1 MLTLRDFD
9 VVGRTY
15 RNINRYRQIL
25 TIIFKYGFGNII
37 EALKI
42 DQYLE
47 IGLKMI
53 SKDKPPWLE
62 PLTQSQRIRLLFEEL
77 GPTFIKF
84 GQILSTRPDLI
95 PLEYIFELE
104 KLQDNVP
111 EFSFSDVKKNL
122 TKAFSDKESPFVFME
137 EKPFASASIGQVHLA
152 KLKTGERVAVKIQ
165 RPDIRKH
172 IIVDLEIMNHLATL
186 MERHIE
192 DLSFFR
198 PVKIVEEFAETL
210 EKELDYTLEAS
221 NMERVARQFVFDS
234 TIHIPR
240 VYLDI
245 TTETVLTMEYIQGI
259 KISETDTLDEHGM
272 DRKLLTQRGADLIL
286 KQVFEYGFFH
296 ADLHPGNLFVLP
308 DNVLGPVDFGMMGFM
323 DRRAR
328 EVFIDLI
335 ASVVTENSSAT
346 CHYLLELT
354 EYDDEPDMRFLERD
368 ISTFIA
374 QYLTKALKHINVGR
388 LLQDLLKITA
398 RHKLRLYPDTFL
410 MMKSFAAVEGVAQ
423 KLDPDF
429 DMVEYAAPFIKKKK
443 IERISLS
450 RITADLSSLSL
461 ESLQLL
467 REIPRDSIAI
477 IRQARKGKF
486 VLGFDIQKLEKILGA
501 YQRENHKRSVS
512 LIISSL
518 IIASSLLFSLKASP
532 QIFGLSLFGLVAI
545 ACAVVLWL
553 WLFVKPGK

>member
-1 MLTLRDFD
+1 MLSLRDFD

-25 TIIFKYGFGNII
+25 TILFKYGFGNII

-47 IGLKMI
+47 VGLKMI
-53 SKDKPPWLE
+53 SRAKPARFE
-62 PLTQSQRIRLLFEEL
+62 RLTQPERTRLLFEEL

-95 PLEYIFELE
+95 PLKFIFELE

-111 EFSFSDVKKNL
+111 EFPFSDVQTIL
-122 TKAFSDKESPFVFME
+122 TKEFGIKANPFVSME
-137 EKPFASASIGQVHLA
+137 EEPFASASIGQVHLA
-152 KLKTGERVAVKIQ
+152 KLKTGEKVAVKIQ
-165 RPDIRKH
+165 RPGIRKR
-172 IIVDLEIMNHLATL
+172 IKVDLEIMNHLATL

-210 EKELDYTLEAS
+210 DKEMDYTLEAS
-221 NMERVARQFVFDS
+221 NMERVARQFLFDS
-234 TIHIPR
+234 TIHIPK
-240 VYLDI
+240 VYLDRS
-245 TTETVLTMEYIQGI
+245 TEIVLTMEYIQGI
-259 KISETDTLDEHGM
+259 KISDIKALDQHGM
-272 DRKLLTQRGADLIL
+272 DRKALTRQGADMIL

-335 ASVVTENSSAT
+335 ASVVTENPSAT
-346 CHYLLELT
+346 CHYLLEIT
-354 EYDDEPDMRFLERD
+354 EYDDEPDLRFLERD
-368 ISTFIA
+368 ISTFIS
-374 QYLTKALKHINVGR
+374 QYLNRALKHINVGR

-398 RHKLRLYPDTFL
+398 KHKLRLYPDTFL
-410 MMKSFAAVEGVAQ
+410 MMKSFAAVEGVAHR
-423 KLDPDF
+423 LDPEF
-429 DMVEYAAPFIKKKK
+429 DMVGYAAPFIKRKKM
-443 IERISLS
+443 ERMSFSRISQDISTLS
-450 RITADLSSLSL
+450 A

-467 REIPRDSIAI
+467 QEVPRDSIAI

-486 VLGFDIQKLEKILGA
+486 VLGFDVQKLEKIIGS
-501 YQRENHKRSVS
+501 YQRESHKLSVS
-512 LIISSL
+512 IIISAL
-518 IIASSLLFSLKASP
+518 IIASSLLLSFKVSP
-532 QIFGLSLFGLVAI
+532 QIFGISLFGMGGI
-545 ACAVVLWL
+545 ACAVFLGL
-553 WLFVKPGK
+553 WLFVRPNK

>member
-25 TIIFKYGFGNII
+25 TIIFKYGFGHII
-37 EALKI
+37 EALNI
-42 DQYLE
+42 DRYLE

-53 SKDKPPWLE
+53 SRHKPARLE
-62 PLTQSQRIRLLFEEL
+62 RLTQSQRTRLLFEEL

-95 PLEYIFELE
+95 PLEFIFELE

-111 EFSFSDVKKNL
+111 EFPFSDVEKAVA
-122 TKAFSDKESPFVFME
+122 KAFGDDTPFGSLEKEPI
-137 EKPFASASIGQVHLA
+137 ASASIGQVHLA
-152 KLKTGERVAVKIQ
+152 RLKTGERVAVKIQ
-165 RPDIRKH
+165 RPDIRKQ
-172 IIVDLEIMNHLATL
+172 IKVDLEIMNHLATL
-186 MERHIE
+186 MERHIA

-198 PVKIVEEFAETL
+198 PIKIVEEFAETL
-210 EKELDYTLEAS
+210 DKELDYTLEAS

-240 VYLDI
+240 VYLDK

-259 KISETDTLDEHGM
+259 KISDIDALDEHEM
-272 DRKLLTQRGADLIL
+272 DRKELTQRGADLIL
-286 KQVFEYGFFH
+286 KQVFEFGFFH

-308 DNVLGPVDFGMMGFM
+308 NNVLGPVDFGMMGFM

-335 ASVVTENSSAT
+335 ASIVTENSSAT
-346 CHYLLELT
+346 CHYLLDLT

-374 QYLTKALKHINVGR
+374 QYLTKALKNINMGR

-398 RHKLRLYPDTFL
+398 KHKLRLYPDTFL
-410 MMKSFAAVEGVAQ
+410 MMKSFAAVEGVAHR
-423 KLDPDF
+423 LDPDF
-429 DMVEYAAPFIKKKK
+429 DMVGYAAPFIKKKK
-443 IERISLS
+443 MERMSLS
-450 RITADLSSLSL
+450 RITKDFSSLSV

-467 REIPRDSIAI
+467 QEIPRDSIAI

-486 VLGFDIQKLEKILGA
+486 VLGLDIQKLEKILGV
-501 YQRENHKRSVS
+501 YQRESHKRSVAM
-512 LIISSL
+512 IISSL
-518 IIASSLLFSLKASP
+518 IIASSLLLSLKASP
-532 QIFGLSLFGLVAI
+532 QIFGLSLFGMGAI
-545 ACAVVLWL
+545 VCAVVLWL
-553 WLFVKPGK
+553 WLFVRPGK

>member
-25 TIIFKYGFGNII
+25 TIIFKYGFGHII
-37 EALKI
+37 EALNI
-42 DQYLE
+42 DRYLE

-53 SKDKPPWLE
+53 SRHKPARLE
-62 PLTQSQRIRLLFEEL
+62 RLTQSQRTRLLFEEL

-95 PLEYIFELE
+95 PLEFIFELE

-111 EFSFSDVKKNL
+111 EFPFSDVEKTVAN
-122 TKAFSDKESPFVFME
+122 AFGDKDNPFGSV
-137 EKPFASASIGQVHLA
+137 EKEPIASASIGQVHLA
-152 KLKTGERVAVKIQ
+152 RLKTGERVAVKIQ
-165 RPDIRKH
+165 RPDIRKQ
-172 IIVDLEIMNHLATL
+172 ITVDLEIMNHLATL
-186 MERHIE
+186 MERHIA

-198 PVKIVEEFAETL
+198 PIKIVEEFAETL
-210 EKELDYTLEAS
+210 DKELDYTLEAS
-221 NMERVARQFVFDS
+221 NMERVGRQFMFDS
-234 TIHIPR
+234 TIHIPK
-240 VYLDI
+240 VYLDK

-259 KISETDTLDEHGM
+259 KISEIDTLDEHGM
-272 DRKLLTQRGADLIL
+272 DRRVLTQRGANLIL
-286 KQVFEYGFFH
+286 KQVFEFGFFH

-308 DNVLGPVDFGMMGFM
+308 NNVLGPVDFGMMGFM

-335 ASVVTENSSAT
+335 ASVVTEKPSAT
-346 CHYLLELT
+346 CHYLLDLT

-374 QYLTKALKHINVGR
+374 QYLTKALKNINMGR

-398 RHKLRLYPDTFL
+398 KHKLRLYPDTFL

-429 DMVEYAAPFIKKKK
+429 DMVGYAAPFIKRKKM
-443 IERISLS
+443 ERMSLS
-450 RITADLSSLSL
+450 RITEDFSSLSV

-467 REIPRDSIAI
+467 QEIPRDSIAI

-486 VLGFDIQKLEKILGA
+486 VLGFDIQKLEKILGV
-501 YQRENHKRSVS
+501 YQRESHKRSVAM
-512 LIISSL
+512 IISSL
-518 IIASSLLFSLKASP
+518 IIASSLLLSLKASP
-532 QIFGLSLFGLVAI
+532 QIFGLSLFGMGAI

-553 WLFVKPGK
+553 WLFVRPGK

>member
-15 RNINRYRQIL
+15 RNITRYRQIL
-25 TIIFKYGFGNII
+25 TILFKYGFGHII
-37 EALKI
+37 EALNI

-53 SKDKPPWLE
+53 SKAKPAQVE
-62 PLTQSQRIRLLFEEL
+62 RLTPPQRTRLLFEEL

-95 PLEYIFELE
+95 PLEFIFELE

-111 EFSFSDVKKNL
+111 EFPFSDVEK
-122 TKAFSDKESPFVFME
+122 TVAKAFGDDNNPFASME
-137 EKPFASASIGQVHLA
+137 REPIASASIGQVHLA
-152 KLKTGERVAVKIQ
+152 KLKTGEQVAVKIQ
-165 RPDIRKH
+165 RPDIRKN
-172 IIVDLEIMNHLATL
+172 ITVDLEIMNHLATL
-186 MERHIE
+186 IERHIE

-210 EKELDYTLEAS
+210 DKEMTYTLEAS
-221 NMERVARQFVFDS
+221 NMERVARQFMFDS
-234 TIHIPR
+234 TIHIPK
-240 VYLDI
+240 VYLDK
-245 TTETVLTMEYIQGI
+245 TTDTVLTMEYIQGI
-259 KISETDTLDEHGM
+259 KISEIDLLDEHGM
-272 DRKLLTQRGADLIL
+272 DRKILTRRGADLIL

-335 ASVVTENSSAT
+335 ASVVTENPSAT

-368 ISTFIA
+368 ISTFTA
-374 QYLTKALKHINVGR
+374 QYLTKALKHINMGR

-429 DMVEYAAPFIKKKK
+429 DMVGYAAPFIKKKK
-443 IERISLS
+443 MERMSLS
-450 RITADLSSLSL
+450 RISEDLSRLSV

-467 REIPRDSIAI
+467 QEIPRDSIAI

-486 VLGFDIQKLEKILGA
+486 VLGFDIQKLDKILGA
-501 YQRENHKRSVS
+501 YSRESHKRSVAM
-512 LIISSL
+512 IISAL
-518 IIASSLLFSLKASP
+518 IIASALLLSFKASP
-532 QIFGLSLFGLVAI
+532 QIFGVSVFGIGSI

-553 WLFVKPGK
+553 FVKPGK

>member
-1 MLTLRDFD
+1 MLSLRDFD

-25 TIIFKYGFGNII
+25 TILFKYGFGNII
-37 EALKI
+37 EALNI

-53 SKDKPPWLE
+53 SRSKHARVE
-62 PLTQSQRIRLLFEEL
+62 RLTQPQRTRLLFEEL

-84 GQILSTRPDLI
+84 GQVLSTRPDLI
-95 PLEYIFELE
+95 PLKFIFELE

-111 EFSFSDVKKNL
+111 KFPFAKVQTILEKEFGAEKN
-122 TKAFSDKESPFVFME
+122 PFASME
-137 EKPFASASIGQVHLA
+137 EDPFASASIGQVHLA
-152 KLKTGERVAVKIQ
+152 RLKTGEQVAVKIQ
-165 RPDIRKH
+165 RPGLRKL
-172 IIVDLEIMNHLATL
+172 IQVDLEIMNHLATL

-210 EKELDYTLEAS
+210 DKEMDYTLEAS
-221 NMERVARQFVFDS
+221 NMERVAQQFLFDS
-234 TIHIPR
+234 TIHIPK
-240 VYLDI
+240 VYLDRS
-245 TTETVLTMEYIQGI
+245 TEIVLTMEYIQGI
-259 KISETDTLDEHGM
+259 KISDISALEAAGM
-272 DRKLLTQRGADLIL
+272 DRKALTRQGADLIL

-308 DNVLGPVDFGMMGFM
+308 NNVLGPVDFGMMGFM

-328 EVFIDLI
+328 EVFVDLI
-335 ASVVTENSSAT
+335 ASVVSEKPSAT

-354 EYDDEPDMRFLERD
+354 EYDEEPDMRFLERD
-368 ISTFIA
+368 ISTFIS

-398 RHKLRLYPDTFL
+398 KHKLRLYPDTFL

-423 KLDPDF
+423 RLDPEF
-429 DMVEYAAPFIKKKK
+429 DMIGYAAPFIKQKKM
-443 IERISLS
+443 ERISLS
-450 RITADLSSLSL
+450 RISEDISSLSL
-461 ESLQLL
+461 ESLQMLQDV
-467 REIPRDSIAI
+467 PRDSISI

-486 VLGFDIQKLEKILGA
+486 VLGFDVQRLEKIIGA
-501 YQRENHKRSVS
+501 YRRESHKLSVS
-512 LIISSL
+512 IIISAL
-518 IIASSLLFSLKASP
+518 IIAASLLLSFKVPP
-532 QIFGLSLFGLVAI
+532 QIFSISILGLSTM
-545 ACAVVLWL
+545 ACAVFLGL

>member
-1 MLTLRDFD
+1 MLSLRDFD

-25 TIIFKYGFGNII
+25 TILFKYGFGNII
-37 EALKI
+37 EALNI

-53 SKDKPPWLE
+53 SRSKHARVE
-62 PLTQSQRIRLLFEEL
+62 RLTQPQRTRLLFEEL

-84 GQILSTRPDLI
+84 GQVLSTRPDLI
-95 PLEYIFELE
+95 PLKFIFELE
-104 KLQDNVP
+104 KLQDDVP
-111 EFSFSDVKKNL
+111 KFPFAKVQTILEKEFGAEKN
-122 TKAFSDKESPFVFME
+122 PFASME
-137 EKPFASASIGQVHLA
+137 EDPFASASIGQVHLA
-152 KLKTGERVAVKIQ
+152 RLKTGEQVAVKIQ
-165 RPDIRKH
+165 RPGLRKL
-172 IIVDLEIMNHLATL
+172 IQVDLEIMNHLATL

-210 EKELDYTLEAS
+210 DKEMDYTLEAS
-221 NMERVARQFVFDS
+221 NMERVAQQFLFDS
-234 TIHIPR
+234 TIHIPK
-240 VYLDI
+240 VYLDRS
-245 TTETVLTMEYIQGI
+245 TEIVLTMEYIQGI
-259 KISETDTLDEHGM
+259 KISDITALEAAGM
-272 DRKLLTQRGADLIL
+272 DRKALTRQGADLIL

-308 DNVLGPVDFGMMGFM
+308 NNVLGPVDFGMMGFM

-328 EVFIDLI
+328 EVFVDLI
-335 ASVVTENSSAT
+335 ASVVGEKPSAT

-354 EYDDEPDMRFLERD
+354 EYDEEPDMRFLERD
-368 ISTFIA
+368 ISTFIS

-398 RHKLRLYPDTFL
+398 KHKLRLYPDTFL

-423 KLDPDF
+423 RLDPEF
-429 DMVEYAAPFIKKKK
+429 DMIGYAAPFIKQKKM
-443 IERISLS
+443 ERISLS
-450 RITADLSSLSL
+450 RISEDISSLSL
-461 ESLQLL
+461 ESLQMLQDV
-467 REIPRDSIAI
+467 PRDSISI

-486 VLGFDIQKLEKILGA
+486 ILGFDVQRLEKIIGA
-501 YQRENHKRSVS
+501 YRRESHKLSVS
-512 LIISSL
+512 IIISAL
-518 IIASSLLFSLKASP
+518 IIAASLLLSFKVPP
-532 QIFGLSLFGLVAI
+532 QIFGISILGLSTM
-545 ACAVVLWL
+545 ACAVFLGL

>member
-25 TIIFKYGFGNII
+25 TIIFKYGFGHII
-37 EALKI
+37 EALNI
-42 DQYLE
+42 DRYLE

-53 SKDKPPWLE
+53 SRDKPARLE
-62 PLTQSQRIRLLFEEL
+62 RLTQSQRTRLLFEEL

-95 PLEYIFELE
+95 PLEFIFELE

-111 EFSFSDVKKNL
+111 EFPFSDVEK
-122 TKAFSDKESPFVFME
+122 TVAKAFGDKGNPFGSME
-137 EKPFASASIGQVHLA
+137 KEPIASASIGQVHLA
-152 KLKTGERVAVKIQ
+152 RLKTGEKVAVKIQ
-165 RPDIRKH
+165 RPDIRKQ
-172 IIVDLEIMNHLATL
+172 ITVDLEIMNHLATL
-186 MERHIE
+186 MERHIA

-198 PVKIVEEFAETL
+198 PIKIVEEFAETL
-210 EKELDYTLEAS
+210 DKELDYTLEAS
-221 NMERVARQFVFDS
+221 NMERVGRQFMFDS
-234 TIHIPR
+234 TIHIPK
-240 VYLDI
+240 VYLDK

-259 KISETDTLDEHGM
+259 KISEIDTLDEHGM
-272 DRKLLTQRGADLIL
+272 DRRVLTQRGADLIL

-296 ADLHPGNLFVLP
+296 ADLHPGNLFALP

-346 CHYLLELT
+346 CHYLLDLT

-374 QYLTKALKHINVGR
+374 QYLTKSLKYINMGR

-398 RHKLRLYPDTFL
+398 KHKLRLYPDTFL

-429 DMVEYAAPFIKKKK
+429 DMVGYAAPFIKKKK
-443 IERISLS
+443 MERMSLS
-450 RITADLSSLSL
+450 RITEDFSSLSV

-467 REIPRDSIAI
+467 QEIPRDSIAI

-501 YQRENHKRSVS
+501 YQRESHKRSVS
-512 LIISSL
+512 MIISSL
-518 IIASSLLFSLKASP
+518 IIASSLLLSLKASP
-532 QIFGLSLFGLVAI
+532 QIFGLSLFGMGAI

-553 WLFVKPGK
+553 WLFVRPGK

>member
-1 MLTLRDFD
+1 MLTLRDLQ

-37 EALKI
+37 EALRI

-53 SKDKPPWLE
+53 SKDKPAWLE
-62 PLTQSQRIRLLFEEL
+62 PLTHPQRTRLLFEEL

-111 EFSFSDVKKNL
+111 SFPFSDVKKTL
-122 TKAFSDKESPFVFME
+122 DKAFGQTGSPFAFME
-137 EKPFASASIGQVHLA
+137 ENPFASASLGQVHLA
-152 KLKTGERVAVKIQ
+152 KLKTGEQVAVKIQ
-165 RPDIRKH
+165 RPSIRKLVT
-172 IIVDLEIMNHLATL
+172 VDLEIMNHLATL

-198 PVKIVEEFAETL
+198 PIKIVEEFAETL
-210 EKELDYTLEAS
+210 EKEMDYNLEAS
-221 NMERVARQFVFDS
+221 NMERVARQFVFDP
-234 TIHIPR
+234 TIYIPR

-259 KISETDTLDEHGM
+259 KISEIDLLDAHGM
-272 DRKLLTQRGADLIL
+272 DRKILTQRGADLIL
-286 KQVFEYGFFH
+286 KQVFEFGFFH

-335 ASVVTENSSAT
+335 ASVVTENPSAT

-368 ISTFIA
+368 ISTFIS

-398 RHKLRLYPDTFL
+398 KHKLRLYPDTFL
-410 MMKSFAAVEGVAQ
+410 MMKSFAAVEGVATR
-423 KLDPDF
+423 LDPEF
-429 DMVEYAAPFIKKKK
+429 DMVAYAAPFIKKKK
-443 IERISLS
+443 TERMSLS
-450 RITADLSSLSL
+450 RIAEDLSSLSI

-467 REIPRDSIAI
+467 QDVPRDGIAI

-486 VLGFDIQKLEKILGA
+486 VLGFNIQKLEKIMGI
-501 YQRENHKRSVS
+501 YSRESHKRSVS

-518 IIASSLLFSLKASP
+518 IIASSLLLSFKTSP
-532 QIFGLSLFGLVAI
+532 KIFGLSLFGLIGIGCAI
-545 ACAVVLWL
+545 VLWL
-553 WLFVKPGK
+553 WLFVRPGK